1 MDATEF
7 SVDDTH
13 GFTKLDGFN
22 IHQSSEGLRWSSIY
36 LSVQSEAPYSAEFDA
51 RTALLISVLDAGA
64 IRARLSARDDVK
76 PMNGLPGSVTVIP
89 DKMAF
94 HADLQT
100 SIETTHL
107 YLRRTVLDEVAEGMF
122 TGDPSHH
129 EFFARIS
136 VFDPVLVRLAHAV
149 RDALDEDATS
159 SALFVD
165 HMAHAL
171 AAHLIVRHSNAG
183 ARRRQAQSPGGLS
196 AREFDRARD
205 MIDANLDK
213 SLTNAGLAADSGYGA
228 EHFGRL
234 FKRTAGVTLHQFVIA
249 RRVDRARDLLTNTT
263 RPIAEIA
270 HECGFV
276 DQVHLTRVFG
286 RIVGTTPAS
295 FRKERQ
301 G

>member
-13 GFTKLDGFN
+13 GFTKLGCFKSYG
-22 IHQSSEGLRWSSIY
+22 SSKGLHWSSIY
-36 LSVQSEAPYSAEFDA
+36 LSVQSETPYAGDFDGRA
-51 RTALLISVLDAGA
+51 ALLISVLDAGA
-64 IRARLSARDDVK
+64 IRARLKTRDDVL
-76 PMNGLPGSVTVIP
+76 PMNGLPGSVTIIP
-89 DKMAF
+89 DNMAF

-100 SIETTHL
+100 TIETTHL
-107 YLRRTVLDEVAEGMF
+107 YLRRSVLDEVAGGMF

-129 EFFARIS
+129 EFFARMA
-136 VFDPVLVRLAHAV
+136 VVDPVLVRLARAV
-149 RDALDEDATS
+149 RDALDEDPKS
-159 SALFVD
+159 SGLYVD

-171 AAHLIVRHSNAG
+171 AAHLILRHSNAD
-183 ARRRQAQSPGGLS
+183 ARCRPAQPAGGLS
-196 AREFDRARD
+196 ARAFNRARE
-205 MIDANLDK
+205 MIEANLDK

-234 FKRTAGVTLHQFVIA
+234 FKQTAGITLHQFVIV
-249 RRVDRARDLLTNTT
+249 RRIDRAQDLLANTT

-270 HECGFV
+270 HECGFS

-301 G
+301 N